1 MGLCRASVSDA
12 DTRRFTERSGG
23 DASDTDGQPAR
34 ASKRER
40 TSQTPYNSTQMSVL
54 GIGVDLVECARIQRS
69 IERFG
74 DRFLHRV
81 FTDGEIEY
89 SMSMKFPARHLAARF
104 AAKEAVS
111 KAFGTG
117 IGKAMGWRDIDV
129 RKKESGEPFLVFS
142 GPAKELAARRG
153 VTSALI
159 TLSHTEHHAMASVVL
174 EGATSQPD

>member
-1 MGLCRASVSDA
+1 
-12 DTRRFTERSGG
+12 
-23 DASDTDGQPAR
+23 
-34 ASKRER
+34 
-40 TSQTPYNSTQMSVL
+40 MSVL
-54 GIGVDLVECARIQRS
+54 GIGVDLVECARIQHS
-69 IERFG
+69 IDRFG

-117 IGKAMGWRDIDV
+117 IGKAMGWRNIDI
-129 RKKESGEPFLVFS
+129 RKRPSGEPFLVFL
-142 GPAKELAARRG
+142 GPAQQLAVARG

-159 TLSHTEHHAMASVVL
+159 TLSHTEHHAIACIVL
-174 EGATSQPD
+174 DG

>member
-1 MGLCRASVSDA
+1 
-12 DTRRFTERSGG
+12 
-23 DASDTDGQPAR
+23 
-34 ASKRER
+34 
-40 TSQTPYNSTQMSVL
+40 MSVI
-54 GIGVDLVECARIQRS
+54 GTGVDLVECVRIQRS
-69 IERFG
+69 IDRFG

-129 RKKESGEPFLVFS
+129 RKKPSGEPFLVFS
-142 GPAKELAARRG
+142 GSAQELAAKRG

-159 TLSHTEHHAMASVVL
+159 TLSHTEHHAMAAVVL
-174 EGATSQPD
+174 EGTTAQPGFSGSSN

>member
-1 MGLCRASVSDA
+1 M
-12 DTRRFTERSGG
+12 
-23 DASDTDGQPAR
+23 
-34 ASKRER
+34 
-40 TSQTPYNSTQMSVL
+40 NVL

-69 IERFG
+69 IDRFG

-117 IGKAMGWRDIDV
+117 IGKAMGWRDIDI
-129 RKKESGEPFLVFS
+129 RKKPSGEPFLVFS
-142 GPAKELAARRG
+142 GPAQELAAKRG
-153 VTSALI
+153 VTGALV
-159 TLSHTEHHAMASVVL
+159 TLSHTERHAMACIVL
-174 EGATSQPD
+174 DG